1 MDVPG
6 EAFWVARRSP
16 GLHFN
21 LMSALTTG
29 DVIGGAWRIVRPALG
44 DEPGSEFRVEPAE
57 GGAPRR
63 LTLWRALRPPT
74 PTELECFEH
83 HVRAGEGLESPCLP
97 AVEAVGFDAARE
109 SLWAVR
115 AWQRGG
121 ESLPSAL
128 GGLQPIGLDLPIL
141 HSLAEQL
148 ARTLAAAHA
157 EGLVHG
163 RLRPSRLLVAHT
175 SSGMKL
181 SLLDLGLETFRREHG
196 QDWLRAPQLG
206 ADYAAPESA
215 RPGPLS
221 PAVDVFAF
229 GLIVRDMLVTRK
241 DGAWRGRW
249 EPWVERALAAN
260 PHERFGDLPEALRTL
275 WPVLRTLP
283 DLPPPPPSNY
293 DGEGTVIESF
303 D

>member
-1 MDVPG
+1 
-6 EAFWVARRSP
+6 
-16 GLHFN
+16 
-21 LMSALTTG
+21 MSALTTE
-29 DVIGGAWRIVRPALG
+29 DLIGGTWRIVRPALG

-57 GGAPRR
+57 GGEPRR
-63 LTLWRALRPPT
+63 LTLWRTLRAPT
-74 PTELECFEH
+74 RAELKSFEQ

-97 AVEAVGFDAARE
+97 PVEAVGFDAARE
-109 SLWAVR
+109 SLWLVR
-115 AWQRGG
+115 EWRLGG

-141 HSLAEQL
+141 DSLAEQL
-148 ARTLAAAHA
+148 AQVLTTAHA

-175 SSGMKL
+175 TRGTRL

-196 QDWLRAPQLG
+196 QDWLRSPQLG
-206 ADYAAPESA
+206 AAYLAPESR
-215 RPGPLS
+215 RPGRLS

-241 DGAWRGRW
+241 DGRWRGRW
-249 EPWVERALAAN
+249 EPWVERATAEN
-260 PHERFGDLPEALRTL
+260 PRERFGDLPEALRAL
-275 WPVLRTLP
+275 RPVLTTLP
-283 DLPPPPPSNY
+283 GLRPPPPSNY
-293 DGEGTVIESF
+293 DGEGTVLESL

>member
-1 MDVPG
+1 
-6 EAFWVARRSP
+6 
-16 GLHFN
+16 
-21 LMSALTTG
+21 MSALTTE
-29 DVIGGAWRIVRPALG
+29 DLIGGTWRIVRPALG

-57 GGAPRR
+57 GGEPRR
-63 LTLWRALRPPT
+63 LTLWRTLRAPT
-74 PTELECFEH
+74 RAELKSFEQ

-97 AVEAVGFDAARE
+97 PVEAVGFDAARE
-109 SLWAVR
+109 SLWLVR
-115 AWQRGG
+115 EWQRG

-141 HSLAEQL
+141 DTLAEQL
-148 ARTLAAAHA
+148 AQVLTTAHA

-175 SSGMKL
+175 ARGERL

-196 QDWLRAPQLG
+196 QDWLRSPQLG
-206 ADYAAPESA
+206 ASYLAPESR
-215 RPGPLS
+215 RPGRLS

-241 DGAWRGRW
+241 DGTWRGRW
-249 EPWVERALAAN
+249 EPWVERATADN
-260 PHERFGDLPEALRTL
+260 PRERFGDLPEALRAL
-275 WPVLRTLP
+275 RPVLATLP
-283 DLPPPPPSNY
+283 GLRPPPPSNH
-293 DGEGTVIESF
+293 DGEGTVLESL